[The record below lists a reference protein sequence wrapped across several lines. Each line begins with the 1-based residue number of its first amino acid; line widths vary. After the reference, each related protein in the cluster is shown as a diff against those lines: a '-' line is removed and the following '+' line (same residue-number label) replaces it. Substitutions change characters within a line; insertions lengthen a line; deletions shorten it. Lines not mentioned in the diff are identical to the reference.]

1 MTPQEKKWAKLRA
14 IPTIEE
20 RRAVIER
27 DLHLQRKQYKAI
39 AQAEPL
45 LFFELL
51 GGDLDDVGEFEN
63 WAPTYSFQDA
73 VSDGMIE
80 WDWDELG
87 DPPETHPDYDEEKES
102 IKHADEIWFHYKIG
116 RIQLECPNGEYLH
129 FGCSYSEGYFEEM
142 FNTPYDEKGAG
153 FGYFVEGY

>member
-102 IKHADEIWFHYKIG
+102 IKHADETWFHYKIG

-129 FGCSYSEGYFEEM
+129 FGCSYSEGYFESM